1 MVRRVLSQ
9 GLFSLLFSIMA
20 VAQYGT
26 APNGNFPA
34 NYDGDTFTGTLTAAE
49 GDQFTLTYTK
59 GNKTETFVGK
69 LGGGCSVPTTDK
81 SDRKMTASDIPQ
93 GTVATAFFN
102 RTAKKVDGQ
111 KVKENQL
118 IAIRFDVWQGQK
130 IADDKKKIWPC
141 GP

>member
-1 MVRRVLSQ
+1 MLTRALTQ
-9 GLFSLLFSIMA
+9 GFFSLLFSIMA

-34 NYDGDTFTGTLTAAE
+34 NYNGDTFTGTVTAAE
-49 GDQFTLTYTK
+49 GDQLTLTYTK
-59 GNKTETFVGK
+59 GGKTETFVGK
-69 LGGGCSVPTTDK
+69 LGAGCSVPTTNK
-81 SDRKMTASDIPQ
+81 SERRMIASDIPQ

-102 RTAKKVDGQ
+102 RNTKKVDGQ
-111 KVKENQL
+111 KVKENLL

-130 IADDKKKIWPC
+130 IEDDKKKIWPC

>member
-1 MVRRVLSQ
+1 MLRRVLTQ
-9 GLFSLLFSIMA
+9 GLISLLFSIIA

-34 NYDGDTFTGTLTAAE
+34 SYNGDTFTGTVTVAE
-49 GDQFTLTYTK
+49 GDQLTLTYTK
-59 GNKTETFVGK
+59 GSKTETFVGK
-69 LGGGCSVPTTDK
+69 LGAGCSVPTTDK

-102 RTAKKVDGQ
+102 RNTKKVDGQ
-111 KVKENQL
+111 KVKENLL